1 MELSDGERSYFYF
14 VTLDWFPPPHPKKI
28 LINSLERM
36 SVVFKNK
43 KEAYIWE

>member
-1 MELSDGERSYFYF
+1 MELSDGEMSYFYF
-14 VTLDWFPPPHPKKI
+14 VTLDWLPTPPPTKI